1 MIRRCPFRRRVC
13 LHPPRTNQHH
23 RHDPVYQQQQQQQN
37 CRRTFAISASER
49 PQRFYWTVDVTTTS
63 APPDAVTSAA
73 GPTSSRTTTTAEE
86 EESQQHQHHQPP
98 ARLAV
103 RSPPASLL
111 RASSLSSLNVVV
123 DVDTWYTVTLDGRPV
138 KTPLGTVV
146 AVPSQLWAY
155 GVAAEWNAVKSRTGV
170 QPSSMPLMTLACT
183 ALDRTVQY
191 DECMRYLQTD
201 TVLYWADP
209 TVDRLLYQRQQSA
222 WRDLHQ
228 WMNTT
233 FIGAA
238 TAASTST
245 TTTTT
250 AAAATATTTDGDG
263 TTAASSP
270 SPLPLFAHATADE
283 AIRSLKGGLSHD
295 PILTTASRDWLQ
307 YGMDAWHGTLVQS
320 AIRETKSFVTGAA
333 LVNRVITAST
343 AQTATRVEEEVQ
355 IDHWGLVEGQHDYD
369 RLNSSVALHAV
380 SYVAHCLH
388 HDVILPSQKAKSQ

>member
-1 MIRRCPFRRRVC
+1 LLR
-13 LHPPRTNQHH
+13 
-23 RHDPVYQQQQQQQN
+23 
-37 CRRTFAISASER
+37 
-49 PQRFYWTVDVTTTS
+49 
-63 APPDAVTSAA
+63 
-73 GPTSSRTTTTAEE
+73 SS
-86 EESQQHQHHQPP
+86 
-98 ARLAV
+98 
-103 RSPPASLL
+103 SLL
-111 RASSLSSLNVVV
+111 SSSNVVV

-233 FIGAA
+233 FIGATASAA
-238 TAASTST
+238 TRTITST
-245 TTTTT
+245 TTTTS
-250 AAAATATTTDGDG
+250 AAATTITTTDGGDG
-263 TTAASSP
+263 TTATASSM
-270 SPLPLFAHATADE
+270 SPLPLFAHSTADE

-388 HDVILPSQKAKSQ
+388 HDVILPSQNAKK

>member
-1 MIRRCPFRRRVC
+1 
-13 LHPPRTNQHH
+13 
-23 RHDPVYQQQQQQQN
+23 
-37 CRRTFAISASER
+37 
-49 PQRFYWTVDVTTTS
+49 VTTTA
-63 APPDAVTSAA
+63 APPDAVASAA
-73 GPTSSRTTTTAEE
+73 GPTSSRTTTTTTKADED
-86 EESQQHQHHQPP
+86 ESQQHHQPP

-111 RASSLSSLNVVV
+111 LRSSSSLSSSSNVVV

-238 TAASTST
+238 STR

-250 AAAATATTTDGDG
+250 AAAATATTTTDGVAP
-263 TTAASSP
+263 TTTTIAAAASSM

-388 HDVILPSQKAKSQ
+388 HDVILPSQKAKSQY